1 VEACSKKREKYF
13 EEIKDIS
20 LENMVYI
27 DATGIEIATV
37 KDRGWGVRGELLKAK
52 KSGKYY
58 ERTNIVAGL
67 SNNKTIAPFV
77 FNGTCNTVLFESW
90 VEQFLIKELRPGQ
103 VVIMDNATF
112 HKSQRTKNLIES
124 VGCKVIFLP
133 PYSPDLNPIEIFCAN
148 MKRWIRSK
156 ISDIQSVQTTIDMF
170 FSLC

>member
-1 VEACSKKREKYF
+1 MEACTKKREKYL
-13 EEIKDIS
+13 EEIKDIP

-27 DATGIEIATV
+27 DETGIEIAAV
-37 KDRGWGVRGELLKAK
+37 KDRGWGIKSELLVAK

-90 VEQFLIKELRPGQ
+90 VEQFLIKELRLGQ
-103 VVIMDNATF
+103 VVIMDNASF
-112 HKSQRTKNLIES
+112 HKSQKIKDLIES

-133 PYSPDLNPIEIFCAN
+133 PYSPDLNPIEKFWAN

-156 ISDIQSVQTTIDMF
+156 VSDIQSVQMTIDMF
-170 FSLC
+170 FALC

>member
-1 VEACSKKREKYF
+1 LEACTKKRVEYL

-27 DATGIEIATV
+27 DETGIEIAAV
-37 KDRGWGVRGELLKAK
+37 KDRGWGLKGKPLLAK

-58 ERTNIVAGL
+58 ERTNIISGL
-67 SNNKTIAPFV
+67 CGSKSVAPFV
-77 FNGTCNTVLFESW
+77 FNGNCNTALFENW
-90 VEQFLIKELRPGQ
+90 VAEFLIKELEYGQ

-112 HKSQRTKNLIES
+112 HKSQRTRDLIES
-124 VGCKVIFLP
+124 VGCRIIFLP
-133 PYSPDLNPIEIFCAN
+133 PYSPDLNPIETFWAN

-156 ISDIQSVQTTIDMF
+156 VSDIQSVQTTIDMF